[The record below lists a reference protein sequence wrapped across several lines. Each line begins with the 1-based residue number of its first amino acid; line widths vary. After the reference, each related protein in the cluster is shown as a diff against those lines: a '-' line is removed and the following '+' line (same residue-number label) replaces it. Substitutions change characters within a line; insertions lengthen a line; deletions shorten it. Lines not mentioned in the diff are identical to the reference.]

1 MQHTIYHPVRETR
14 MTRYPI
20 SSVCEQGC
28 GTFNEDHLLLGTQTF
43 GVFDGSS
50 SLTTDL
56 FENKTGAWWA
66 SFLARSAFF
75 QEDIPLAQAIPLANK
90 NIQQGM
96 ENSGVDVTK
105 KVHRWS
111 TSAAIFRVHN
121 DRLEWVQ
128 TGDSLVGV
136 IHDDGQAELVSPYTN
151 HDRETL
157 GLMREYAA
165 RGVEDIRTAALP
177 KIMQIRERMNE
188 DYGVLNG
195 EDAALDFIASGSMPT
210 RGIKH
215 VIAFTDGMFPPSQE
229 LRNTFDFSTFAKR
242 FQDQGLQGIL
252 EEIRAEEE
260 ADPHCHIY
268 PRFKRHDDA
277 TAVALSL
284 G

>member
-1 MQHTIYHPVRETR
+1 
-14 MTRYPI
+14 MTRHHI
-20 SSVCEQGC
+20 SSVCDQGC
-28 GTFNEDHLLLGTQTF
+28 GAFNEDHLFIGKQTF

-50 SLTTDL
+50 SLTPGL

-75 QEDIPLAQAIPLANK
+75 QEDISLAQTIPQANR

-96 ENSGVDVTK
+96 EDKGVDVSQ

-111 TSAAIFRVHN
+111 TSAAIFRVQN

-128 TGDSLVGV
+128 TGDSLIGV
-136 IHDDGQAELVSPYTN
+136 IHDDGQAELLSPYTN
-151 HDRETL
+151 HDKETL
-157 GLMREYAA
+157 GLMQKFAA
-165 RGVEDIRTAALP
+165 RGVKDMKKAALP
-177 KIMQIRERMNE
+177 QILRVRERMNE

-195 EDAALDFIASGSMPT
+195 EDAALDFISSGSLPT

-215 VIAFTDGMFPPSQE
+215 VIAFTDGMFPPSHE
-229 LRNTFDFSTFAKR
+229 CRDTFDFRTFAEH

-260 ADPHCHIY
+260 TDPLCHIY

-277 TAVALSL
+277 TAVALTL
-284 G
+284 GCE